1 LLIGFFLVIV
11 TMIAYYAGAGIIAI
25 LSLLLNVFLIFGTL
39 SSFGT
44 VLTLSGIAGIVLT
57 IGMAVDANV
66 IIFERVK
73 EELASGKSLKQSI
86 VDGYY
91 HSYSAIIDAN
101 VTTILTAMILSYFGL
116 GPVKGFAV
124 VLIIGVLS
132 SVFTAIF
139 VSRLLIDWWVG
150 RGNDLSYWTGFSKGA
165 FKNINIDWIGRRKIA
180 YAISSIV
187 IVAGFISMMTR
198 GFDLGVDYKGGYSY
212 NIQFVGNENVNADL
226 LRDGLTADF
235 GAAPVVKQVDTENTF
250 NVTTSYLI
258 SETAEDTPTKV
269 LAKLHEG
276 VNKIAKSNVSFEDF
290 SNNETGADKIHII
303 SSAQVG
309 PTIADDLKRSSLY
322 AGIFA
327 LLAVFLYILLRFSR
341 WQYSAGAILAV
352 FHDAL
357 IVLSV
362 FSLGAGFLPFS
373 LEIDQAFIAA
383 ILTVIGYSINDTVII
398 FDRIREY
405 FGLHVNKSKDEVIND
420 AINSTLSRTL
430 MTAFTTVI
438 VILILFLFGGD
449 SIKGFSFALLVGIVV
464 GTYSSIFIAAPI
476 LHDLASDL
484 RINKRVSTT
493 PNKKEGK
500 SFTRSVK

>member
-1 LLIGFFLVIV
+1 MPV
-11 TMIAYYAGAGIIAI
+11 
-25 LSLLLNVFLIFGTL
+25 
-39 SSFGT
+39 
-44 VLTLSGIAGIVLT
+44 
-57 IGMAVDANV
+57 
-66 IIFERVK
+66 
-73 EELASGKSLKQSI
+73 
-86 VDGYY
+86 
-91 HSYSAIIDAN
+91 SYTHLD
-101 VTTILTAMILSYFGL
+101 V
-116 GPVKGFAV
+116 
-124 VLIIGVLS
+124 
-132 SVFTAIF
+132 
-139 VSRLLIDWWVG
+139 
-150 RGNDLSYWTGFSKGA
+150 
-165 FKNINIDWIGRRKIA
+165 
-180 YAISSIV
+180 
-187 IVAGFISMMTR
+187 
-198 GFDLGVDYKGGYSY
+198 YKR
-212 NIQFVGNENVNADL
+212 Q
-226 LRDGLTADF
+226 
-235 GAAPVVKQVDTENTF
+235 VVKQVDTENTF

-290 SNNETGADKIHII
+290 ANNETGADKIHII

-430 MTAFTTVI
+430 MTSFTTVI

-449 SIKGFSFALLVGIVV
+449 SIKGFSFALLVGIIV
-464 GTYSSIFIAAPI
+464 GTYSSVFIAAPI
-476 LHDLASDL
+476 LHDLAADL
-484 RINKRVSTT
+484 RINKRASTT
-493 PNKKEGK
+493 PAKKEGK
-500 SFTRSVK
+500 SFTRAEK